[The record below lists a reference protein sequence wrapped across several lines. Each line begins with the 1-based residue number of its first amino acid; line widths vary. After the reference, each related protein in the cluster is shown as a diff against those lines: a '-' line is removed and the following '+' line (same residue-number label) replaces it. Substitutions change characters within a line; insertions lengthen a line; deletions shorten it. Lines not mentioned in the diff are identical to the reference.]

1 LSDGAAAGGL
11 AIEPE
16 LSDGAAAGGAAGA
29 LLCEEAGGAAAG
41 SVPEESFFAHAV
53 SSSAAA
59 ASALRATFVFIDRYP
74 DALLREPIRR
84 KLSERLLLSFR
95 ESFTDRDAGFYRVT
109 RRLETA

>member
-16 LSDGAAAGGAAGA
+16 LSDGAAAGGAAGW

-41 SVPEESFFAHAV
+41 SVEESFFEHAV
-53 SSSAAA
+53 SRSAAT

-74 DALLREPIRR
+74 DAC
-84 KLSERLLLSFR
+84 
-95 ESFTDRDAGFYRVT
+95 
-109 RRLETA
+109 